1 VHLSLRLTL
10 ADDPVMSLLHYVKT
24 VIQDEIKAVGEQF
37 RESKTILVAF
47 LLCLFGVI
55 AYLQPFPDRH
65 IYIGSSYQ
73 GGDWFN
79 MAEASAKFLSEK
91 GLDSQVVITKG
102 AVDNVDRLIDPAD
115 PVNAAYTYGMTLDD
129 EKRQRI
135 VSLGSVSYEPI
146 WVFYRK
152 SRTGDMDNLRDLLRH
167 RVALGPKGSGSYAV
181 ASKIMKIYEVDIT
194 QHDNFIPD
202 DFEKSADRFKAGGA
216 DALIMVSTAWD
227 PIVQTLM
234 RTPGV
239 EVMNF
244 KNAEAFDKK
253 DNSLESVRLPAG
265 SISIYPQIPARD
277 ISLVATT
284 TSVVVKKEMHPD
296 LQLALLMTMKKMNRA
311 SENLFFARRNEFP
324 AYVDPAVPISPVAAK
339 FYDYGPPQAMRY
351 LPFWIAG
358 FVDRAWL
365 LLLGLVAV
373 FYPLS
378 KLNLHVR
385 KLRFVVHERPLYEEL
400 LEIDKRVS
408 TQTLSSDQKGAISQR
423 LDEINRHAINHSI
436 PIGEEPHYFDLVM
449 AIDLIRKKM
458 EPPAN

>member
-1 VHLSLRLTL
+1 
-10 ADDPVMSLLHYVKT
+10 MSLLRYVKI

-37 RESKTILVAF
+37 RESKAILAAF
-47 LLCLFGVI
+47 LVCLAGLI

-73 GGDWFN
+73 GGDWYQ

-91 GLDSQVVITKG
+91 GLDGQVVVTKG
-102 AVDNVDRLIDPAD
+102 AVDNVNRLIDPAD
-115 PVNAAYTYGMTLDD
+115 PVNAAYTYGITLD
-129 EKRQRI
+129 EAQRERV
-135 VSLGSVSYEPI
+135 VSLGSISYEPI

-152 SRTGDMDNLRDLLRH
+152 SRMGTLDSLRDLLRH

-194 QHDNFIPD
+194 GHDNFIPD
-202 DFEKSADRFKAGGA
+202 DFENSARRFMEGGA
-216 DALIMVSTAWD
+216 DALIIVSTAWD

-239 EVMNF
+239 ELMNF

-265 SISIYPQIPARD
+265 SISIYPQIPVQD
-277 ISLVATT
+277 VSLVATT

-365 LLLGLVAV
+365 LLLGLVAI

-408 TQTLSSDQKGAISQR
+408 TRILSAEEKIAIHKR
-423 LDEINRHAINHSI
+423 LDSINRHAVEHTI

-458 EPPAN
+458 DTPAAPGSTDS

>member
-1 VHLSLRLTL
+1 
-10 ADDPVMSLLHYVKT
+10 MSLLRYVKI

-37 RESKTILVAF
+37 RESKTILAAF
-47 LLCLFGVI
+47 LVCLAGLI

-73 GGDWFN
+73 GGDWYQ

-91 GLDSQVVITKG
+91 GLDGQVVVTKG
-102 AVDNVDRLIDPAD
+102 AVDNVNRLIDPAD
-115 PVNAAYTYGMTLDD
+115 PVNAAYTYGITLD
-129 EKRQRI
+129 EAQRERV
-135 VSLGSVSYEPI
+135 VSLGSISYEPI

-152 SRTGDMDNLRDLLRH
+152 SRMGTLDSLRDLLRH

-181 ASKIMKIYEVDIT
+181 ASKIMKIYEVDIAG
-194 QHDNFIPD
+194 HDNFIPD
-202 DFEKSADRFKAGGA
+202 DFENSARRFMEGSA
-216 DALIMVSTAWD
+216 DALIIVSTAWD

-239 EVMNF
+239 ELMNF

-265 SISIYPQIPARD
+265 SISIYPQIPVQD
-277 ISLVATT
+277 VSLVATT

-324 AYVDPAVPISPVAAK
+324 AYVDPAVPISQVAAK

-365 LLLGLVAV
+365 LLLGLVAI

-408 TQTLSSDQKGAISQR
+408 TRILSAEEKIAIHKR
-423 LDEINRHAINHSI
+423 LDSINRHAVEHTI

-458 EPPAN
+458 DTPAAPGSTEA

>member
-1 VHLSLRLTL
+1 
-10 ADDPVMSLLHYVKT
+10 MSLLRYVKT

-37 RESKTILVAF
+37 RESKAILAAF
-47 LLCLFGVI
+47 LVCLAGLI

-73 GGDWFN
+73 GGDWYQ

-91 GLDSQVVITKG
+91 GLDGQVVVTKG
-102 AVDNVDRLIDPAD
+102 AVDNVNRLIDPAD
-115 PVNAAYTYGMTLDD
+115 PVNAAYTYGITLD
-129 EKRQRI
+129 EAQRERV
-135 VSLGSVSYEPI
+135 VSLGSISYEPI

-152 SRTGDMDNLRDLLRH
+152 SRTGTLDNLRDLLRH

-181 ASKIMKIYEVDIT
+181 ASKIMKIYEVDIAG
-194 QHDNFIPD
+194 HDHLIPD
-202 DFEKSADRFKAGGA
+202 DFENSARRFMEGGA
-216 DALIMVSTAWD
+216 DALIIVSTAWD

-239 EVMNF
+239 ELMNF

-265 SISIYPQIPARD
+265 SISIYPQIPVQD
-277 ISLVATT
+277 VSLVATT

-365 LLLGLVAV
+365 LLLGLVAI

-408 TQTLSSDQKGAISQR
+408 TRILSAEEKIAIHKR
-423 LDEINRHAINHSI
+423 LDSINRHAVEHAI

-449 AIDLIRKKM
+449 AIDLIRKKLDT
-458 EPPAN
+458 PAAARSAEA

>member
-1 VHLSLRLTL
+1 
-10 ADDPVMSLLHYVKT
+10 MSLLRYVKI

-37 RESKTILVAF
+37 RESKTILAAF
-47 LLCLFGVI
+47 LVCLAGLI

-73 GGDWFN
+73 GGDWYQ

-91 GLDSQVVITKG
+91 GLDGQVVVTKG
-102 AVDNVDRLIDPAD
+102 AVDNVNRLIDPAD
-115 PVNAAYTYGMTLDD
+115 PVNAAYTYGITLD
-129 EKRQRI
+129 EAQRERV
-135 VSLGSVSYEPI
+135 VSLGSISYEPI

-152 SRTGDMDNLRDLLRH
+152 SRMGTLDSLRDLLRH

-181 ASKIMKIYEVDIT
+181 ASKIMKIYEVDIAG
-194 QHDNFIPD
+194 HDHFIPD
-202 DFEKSADRFKAGGA
+202 DFENSARRFMEGSA
-216 DALIMVSTAWD
+216 DALIIVSTAWD

-239 EVMNF
+239 ELMNF

-265 SISIYPQIPARD
+265 SISIYPQIPVQD
-277 ISLVATT
+277 VSLVATT

-324 AYVDPAVPISPVAAK
+324 AYVDPAVPISQVAAK

-365 LLLGLVAV
+365 LLLGLVAI

-408 TQTLSSDQKGAISQR
+408 TRILSAEEKIAIHKR
-423 LDEINRHAINHSI
+423 LDSINRHAVEHTI

-458 EPPAN
+458 DTPAAPGSTDS

>member
-1 VHLSLRLTL
+1 
-10 ADDPVMSLLHYVKT
+10 MSLLRYVKI

-37 RESKTILVAF
+37 RESKTILAAF
-47 LLCLFGVI
+47 LVCLAGLI

-73 GGDWFN
+73 GGDWYQ

-91 GLDSQVVITKG
+91 GLDGQVVVTKG
-102 AVDNVDRLIDPAD
+102 AVDNVNRLIDPAD
-115 PVNAAYTYGMTLDD
+115 PVNAAYTYGITLD
-129 EKRQRI
+129 EAQRERV
-135 VSLGSVSYEPI
+135 VSLGSISYEPI

-152 SRTGDMDNLRDLLRH
+152 SRMGTLDSLRDLLRH

-181 ASKIMKIYEVDIT
+181 ASKIMKIYEVDIAG
-194 QHDNFIPD
+194 HDNFIPD
-202 DFEKSADRFKAGGA
+202 DFENSARRFMEGSA
-216 DALIMVSTAWD
+216 DALIIVSTAWD

-239 EVMNF
+239 ELMNF

-265 SISIYPQIPARD
+265 SISIYPQIPVQD
-277 ISLVATT
+277 VSLVATT

-365 LLLGLVAV
+365 LLLGLVAI

-408 TQTLSSDQKGAISQR
+408 TRILSAEEKIAIHKR
-423 LDEINRHAINHSI
+423 LDSINRHAVEHTI

-458 EPPAN
+458 DTPAAPGSTDS

>member
-1 VHLSLRLTL
+1 
-10 ADDPVMSLLHYVKT
+10 MSLLRYVKI

-37 RESKTILVAF
+37 RESKTILAAF
-47 LLCLFGVI
+47 LVCLAGLI

-73 GGDWFN
+73 GGDWYQ

-91 GLDSQVVITKG
+91 GLDGQVVVTKG
-102 AVDNVDRLIDPAD
+102 AVDNVNRLIDPAD
-115 PVNAAYTYGMTLDD
+115 PVNAAYTYGITLD
-129 EKRQRI
+129 EAQRERV
-135 VSLGSVSYEPI
+135 VSLGSISYEPI

-152 SRTGDMDNLRDLLRH
+152 SRMGTLDSLRDLLRH

-181 ASKIMKIYEVDIT
+181 ASKIMKIYEVDIAG
-194 QHDNFIPD
+194 HDNFIPD
-202 DFEKSADRFKAGGA
+202 DFENSARRFMEGSA
-216 DALIMVSTAWD
+216 DALIIVSTAWD

-239 EVMNF
+239 ELMNF

-265 SISIYPQIPARD
+265 SISIYPQIPVQD
-277 ISLVATT
+277 VSLVATT

-324 AYVDPAVPISPVAAK
+324 AYVDPAVPISQVAAK

-365 LLLGLVAV
+365 LLLGLVAI

-408 TQTLSSDQKGAISQR
+408 TRILSAEEKIAIHKR
-423 LDEINRHAINHSI
+423 LDSINRHAVEHTI

-458 EPPAN
+458 DTPAAPGTTEA

>member
-1 VHLSLRLTL
+1 
-10 ADDPVMSLLHYVKT
+10 MSLLRYVKI

-37 RESKTILVAF
+37 RESKTILAAF
-47 LLCLFGVI
+47 LVCLAGLI

-73 GGDWFN
+73 GGDWYQ

-91 GLDSQVVITKG
+91 GLDGQVVVTKG
-102 AVDNVDRLIDPAD
+102 AVDNVNRLIDPAD
-115 PVNAAYTYGMTLDD
+115 PVNAAYTYGITLD
-129 EKRQRI
+129 EAQRERV
-135 VSLGSVSYEPI
+135 VSLGSISYEPI

-152 SRTGDMDNLRDLLRH
+152 SRMGTLDSLRDLLRH

-181 ASKIMKIYEVDIT
+181 ASKIMKIYEVDIAG
-194 QHDNFIPD
+194 HDNFIPD
-202 DFEKSADRFKAGGA
+202 DFENSARRFMEGSA
-216 DALIMVSTAWD
+216 DALIIVSTAWD

-239 EVMNF
+239 ELMNF

-265 SISIYPQIPARD
+265 SISIYPQIPVQD
-277 ISLVATT
+277 VSLVATT

-296 LQLALLMTMKKMNRA
+296 LQLALLMTMKKMSRA

-365 LLLGLVAV
+365 LLLGLVAI

-408 TQTLSSDQKGAISQR
+408 TRILSAEEKIAIHKR
-423 LDEINRHAINHSI
+423 LDSINRHAVEHTI

-458 EPPAN
+458 DTPAAPGTTEA

>member
-1 VHLSLRLTL
+1 
-10 ADDPVMSLLHYVKT
+10 MSLLRYVKI

-37 RESKTILVAF
+37 RESKTILAAF
-47 LLCLFGVI
+47 LVCLAGLI

-73 GGDWFN
+73 GGDWYQ

-91 GLDSQVVITKG
+91 GLDGQVVVTKG
-102 AVDNVDRLIDPAD
+102 AVDNVNRLIDPAD
-115 PVNAAYTYGMTLDD
+115 PVNAAYTYGITLD
-129 EKRQRI
+129 EAQRERV
-135 VSLGSVSYEPI
+135 VSLGSISYEPI

-152 SRTGDMDNLRDLLRH
+152 SRMGTLDSLRDLLRH

-181 ASKIMKIYEVDIT
+181 ASKIMKIYEVDIAG
-194 QHDNFIPD
+194 HDHFIPD
-202 DFEKSADRFKAGGA
+202 DFENSARRFMEGGA
-216 DALIMVSTAWD
+216 DALIIVSTAWD

-239 EVMNF
+239 ELMNF

-265 SISIYPQIPARD
+265 SISIYPQIPVQD
-277 ISLVATT
+277 VSLVATT

-324 AYVDPAVPISPVAAK
+324 AYVDPAVPISQVAAK

-365 LLLGLVAV
+365 LLLGLVAI

-408 TQTLSSDQKGAISQR
+408 TRILSAEEKIAIHKR
-423 LDEINRHAINHSI
+423 LDSINRHAVEHTI

-458 EPPAN
+458 DTPAAPGSTEA

>member
-1 VHLSLRLTL
+1 
-10 ADDPVMSLLHYVKT
+10 MSLLRYVKI

-37 RESKTILVAF
+37 RESKTILAAF
-47 LLCLFGVI
+47 LVCLAGLI

-73 GGDWFN
+73 GGDWYQ

-91 GLDSQVVITKG
+91 GLDGQVVVTKG
-102 AVDNVDRLIDPAD
+102 AVDNVNRLIDPAD
-115 PVNAAYTYGMTLDD
+115 PVNAAYTYGITLD
-129 EKRQRI
+129 EAQRERV
-135 VSLGSVSYEPI
+135 VSLGSISYEPI

-152 SRTGDMDNLRDLLRH
+152 SRMGTLDSLRDLLRH

-181 ASKIMKIYEVDIT
+181 ASKIMKIYEVDIAG
-194 QHDNFIPD
+194 HDNFIPD
-202 DFEKSADRFKAGGA
+202 DFENSARRFMEGSA
-216 DALIMVSTAWD
+216 DALIIVSTAWD

-239 EVMNF
+239 ELMNF

-265 SISIYPQIPARD
+265 SISIYPQIPVQD
-277 ISLVATT
+277 VSLVATT

-324 AYVDPAVPISPVAAK
+324 AYVDPAVPISQVAAK

-365 LLLGLVAV
+365 LLLGLVAI

-408 TQTLSSDQKGAISQR
+408 TRILSAEEKIAIHKR
-423 LDEINRHAINHSI
+423 LDSINRHAVEHTI

-458 EPPAN
+458 DTPAAPGSTDS

>member
-1 VHLSLRLTL
+1 
-10 ADDPVMSLLHYVKT
+10 MSLLRYVKI

-37 RESKTILVAF
+37 RESKTILAAF
-47 LLCLFGVI
+47 LVCLAGLI

-73 GGDWFN
+73 GGDWYQ

-91 GLDSQVVITKG
+91 GLDGQVVVTKG
-102 AVDNVDRLIDPAD
+102 AVDNVNRLIDPAD
-115 PVNAAYTYGMTLDD
+115 PVNAAYTYGITLD
-129 EKRQRI
+129 EAQRERV
-135 VSLGSVSYEPI
+135 VSLGSISYEPI

-152 SRTGDMDNLRDLLRH
+152 SRTGTLDNLRDLLRH

-181 ASKIMKIYEVDIT
+181 ASKIMKIYEVDIAG
-194 QHDNFIPD
+194 HDNFIPD
-202 DFEKSADRFKAGGA
+202 DFENSARRFMEGSA
-216 DALIMVSTAWD
+216 DALIIVSTAWD

-239 EVMNF
+239 ELMNF

-265 SISIYPQIPARD
+265 SISIYPQIPVQD
-277 ISLVATT
+277 VSLVATT

-324 AYVDPAVPISPVAAK
+324 AYVDPAVPISQVAAK

-365 LLLGLVAV
+365 LLLGLVAI

-408 TQTLSSDQKGAISQR
+408 TRILSAEEKIAIHKR
-423 LDEINRHAINHSI
+423 LDSINRHAVEHTI

-458 EPPAN
+458 DTPAAPGSTEA

>member
-1 VHLSLRLTL
+1 
-10 ADDPVMSLLHYVKT
+10 MSLLRYVKI

-37 RESKTILVAF
+37 RESKTILAAF
-47 LLCLFGVI
+47 LVCLAGLI

-73 GGDWFN
+73 GGDWYQ

-91 GLDSQVVITKG
+91 GLDGQVVVTKG
-102 AVDNVDRLIDPAD
+102 AVDNVNRLIDPAD
-115 PVNAAYTYGMTLDD
+115 PVNAAYTYGITLD
-129 EKRQRI
+129 EAQRERV
-135 VSLGSVSYEPI
+135 VSLGSISYEPI

-152 SRTGDMDNLRDLLRH
+152 SRMGTLDSLRDLLRH

-181 ASKIMKIYEVDIT
+181 ASKIMKIYEVDIAG
-194 QHDNFIPD
+194 HDNFIPD
-202 DFEKSADRFKAGGA
+202 DFENSARRFMEGSA
-216 DALIMVSTAWD
+216 DALIIVSTAWD

-239 EVMNF
+239 ELMNF

-265 SISIYPQIPARD
+265 SISIYPQIPVQD
-277 ISLVATT
+277 VSLVATT

-365 LLLGLVAV
+365 LLLGLVAI

-408 TQTLSSDQKGAISQR
+408 TRILSAEEKIAIHKR
-423 LDEINRHAINHSI
+423 LDSINRHAVEHTI

-458 EPPAN
+458 DTPAAPGSTEA

>member
-1 VHLSLRLTL
+1 
-10 ADDPVMSLLHYVKT
+10 MSLLRYVKT

-37 RESKTILVAF
+37 RESKAILAAF
-47 LLCLFGVI
+47 LVCLAGLI

-73 GGDWFN
+73 GGDWYQ

-91 GLDSQVVITKG
+91 GLDGQVVVTKG
-102 AVDNVDRLIDPAD
+102 AVDNVNRLIDPAD
-115 PVNAAYTYGMTLDD
+115 PVNAAYTYGITLD
-129 EKRQRI
+129 EAQRERV
-135 VSLGSVSYEPI
+135 VSLGSISYEPI

-152 SRTGDMDNLRDLLRH
+152 SRMGTLDSLRDLLRH

-181 ASKIMKIYEVDIT
+181 ASKIMKIYEVDIAG
-194 QHDNFIPD
+194 HDHFIPD
-202 DFEKSADRFKAGGA
+202 DFENSARRFMEGSA
-216 DALIMVSTAWD
+216 DALIIVSTAWD

-239 EVMNF
+239 ELMNF

-265 SISIYPQIPARD
+265 SISIYPQIPVQD
-277 ISLVATT
+277 VSLVATT

-365 LLLGLVAV
+365 LLLGLVAI

-408 TQTLSSDQKGAISQR
+408 TRILSAEEKIAIHKR
-423 LDEINRHAINHSI
+423 LDSINRHAVEHTI

-458 EPPAN
+458 DTPAAPRATEA